1 MVLLQPLGEIG
12 LSAPVAFQYPFP
24 AVRFGLEPFG
34 YLRSRGVKKY
44 HSLCPNNDLSAHITN
59 IQSQINLAHRVI
71 FVEIDFGDDRHG
83 RALAGYLPIQV
94 VHDELLVGG
103 VEPEPRWQVELGLS
117 ISLPSHPRAR
127 VSLKLSASCRY
138 LRPLVLGTG
147 WVPATAC
154 RIREA
159 SRVRRPTALVKVA
172 KTNVPVPADTY
183 PCWNQSV
190 QS

>member
-1 MVLLQPLGEIG
+1 MVE
-12 LSAPVAFQYPFP
+12 A
-24 AVRFGLEPFG
+24 
-34 YLRSRGVKKY
+34 
-44 HSLCPNNDLSAHITN
+44 
-59 IQSQINLAHRVI
+59 LAS
-71 FVEIDFGDDRHG
+71 EIDFGDDRHG

-103 VEPEPRWQVELGLS
+103 VEPEPRWQ
-117 ISLPSHPRAR
+117 
-127 VSLKLSASCRY
+127 
-138 LRPLVLGTG
+138 GTG